1 MKSAKHNS
9 HFKTIIIALSIVLL
23 LLLGYGIY
31 SFVTTVQT
39 LKNTRQELAISEE
52 KVVALEKQNAD
63 LDGTLTEAQKKS
75 VELGE
80 ELERQKEENEE
91 LDEEREMLEKLA
103 KTDKQ
108 LLAKYSKVYF
118 LNENYSPT
126 KLDDIDEKYVLPVG
140 RKLQFLD
147 PALPYL
153 EDLLEAAEEDGVAL
167 RVVSAYRSFEEQQ
180 RLKSNYRVI
189 YGAGTANSFSADQ
202 GYSEHQLGTT
212 VDFTTPAIG
221 SAAPSFANTAAFTW
235 LQNNAYKYGFILS
248 YPKSNAY
255 YIYEPWHWRF
265 VGEAL
270 ADDLHDEKKNF
281 YDLDQR
287 EIDEYLVKIFD

>member
-1 MKSAKHNS
+1 MKKVLHHSY
-9 HFKTIIIALSIVLL
+9 FLIISITLLVLALLFI
-23 LLLGYGIY
+23 GYGVY
-31 SFVTTVQT
+31 LYRNTVST
-39 LKNTRQELAISEE
+39 LLNTKQELAINLE
-52 KVVALEKQNAD
+52 KIVALEKQNEE
-63 LDGTLTEAQKKS
+63 LGGTLSETQKKS
-75 VELGE
+75 EELGG
-80 ELERQKEENEE
+80 ELAKQKEENEE
-91 LDEEREMLEKLA
+91 LEEEKDMFRKLA
-103 KTDKQ
+103 TTDKQ

-126 KLDDIDEKYVLPVG
+126 KLENIDEEYILPIG

-153 EDLLEAAEEDGVAL
+153 EELLEAAKEDGIPL

-180 RLKSNYRVI
+180 SLKSNYKVI

-212 VDFTTPAIG
+212 IDFTTPTLGGAMP
-221 SAAPSFANTAAFTW
+221 AFVNTTAYTW
-235 LQNNAYKYGFILS
+235 LLNNAYKYGFILS

-255 YIYEPWHWRF
+255 YIFEPWHWRF
-265 VGEAL
+265 VGEDL

-287 EIDEYLVKIFD
+287 EIDEYLINIFD